1 MSAVTAPRGRV
12 GYAAVFGLATLA
24 ALGWLALG
32 GVAALLRYWPGLLD
46 PAAVTG
52 GFQSVLVA
60 AAQATAPP
68 AQLAVDGVL
77 SLLEIGI
84 AVALAVVTTR
94 SWSGRLLA
102 LGLVGSAGAFNLQS
116 DAVATVLSR
125 QTGVPLDVIGGI
137 ALHSVAVVA
146 FIAALLLFP
155 VPDPAAWM
163 QERSATPRG
172 RVELAAVG
180 GLLVVVGVSAPV
192 LPCAVSC
199 VLYLGFVLPA
209 LGTAVLLR
217 MVRRGSTFGLR
228 SQARLLLAVLI
239 AALTTNLVLGI
250 ATLALWVLGVPG
262 LALAGADAG
271 AGPLAPLFWSARGW
285 ALAIAAVMLLTV
297 LMTRLWGAERLVG
310 RGLAAVLT
318 TVVAGGVAVG
328 VEAVGWSLRLS
339 PVLSSLIAA
348 AVAGVVFL
356 PVRLMAEGLTDRLL
370 YGVRPTPYRVLAD
383 IAKLAPSSTAAG
395 LDLSDVARSVG
406 NALDA
411 EECRIT
417 VVRHSLSDRT
427 YRWSRSGTD
436 EAPALLSVPIRH
448 GDEQI
453 GTLAVEHAAVV
464 GMHADRRQLLED
476 IAGVLGTV
484 VEAHRIGIE
493 LERQLRAAVAH
504 SAEIASSRR
513 TAVSEMD
520 AERRRIERDL
530 HDGVQHYLVSGRL
543 ALGLVEFD
551 AKSGRTESAVQRL
564 DMLAGQLEAAER
576 VLTETV
582 GGVRS
587 MLLTDHGLAV
597 ALDLELAGAASPVA
611 ITADIAPGRRY
622 PPDVESAVF
631 LCCLESVNNAVKH
644 AAGAP
649 VTVRIAEAGGTLR
662 FTISDSGPGFVP
674 PAGADRSSG
683 RGLRNV
689 RRRITDV
696 GGWLNLTSEPGRG
709 TTVDGVVPVPP
720 HEAAAAPADHDGAGG
735 SITSVQRIVGPGSRA
750 NLPGI
755 SVVAQRDGQAAPQ
768 PGTDGEEQT
777 VRHADLPRVPLDDEE
792 TEHLPRGFAGGRTAP
807 QPGRSLVAEAR
818 SLIAAVRVA
827 VDPTAVLELV
837 AIESALHDPLRVGF
851 LGPPGADMT
860 VLMRAVLPSGPTPDV
875 EPVAVTD
882 AHLPGIDALV
892 VVAGGR
898 GTANPGVPTIV
909 VAEPGPG
916 LDSDPLTSVQVRWR
930 MASAAP
936 LLTEA
941 ELAALRAGR
950 PVPQLPPADHRVA
963 VASAREARTLADF
976 RADLIGRSGVPVLRT
991 VLQQRV
997 FARADLLRCQ
1007 RALRG
1012 LSAMA
1017 PRLRPDDARH
1027 RLSYELE
1034 RLVAARH
1041 ELAESALL
1049 DALRSGDAQLKGPD
1063 RSAALRLLGAAG
1075 TSVTDRLGLP
1085 VAAAPRDVAFAARA
1099 ELARWQRIA
1108 ANPIDPGAR
1117 HRAAS
1122 VLIRTC
1128 EQILAHPLVA
1138 ATARPAPRRTG
1149 AQVG

>member
-1 MSAVTAPRGRV
+1 
-12 GYAAVFGLATLA
+12 
-24 ALGWLALG
+24 
-32 GVAALLRYWPGLLD
+32 
-46 PAAVTG
+46 
-52 GFQSVLVA
+52 
-60 AAQATAPP
+60 
-68 AQLAVDGVL
+68 
-77 SLLEIGI
+77 
-84 AVALAVVTTR
+84 
-94 SWSGRLLA
+94 
-102 LGLVGSAGAFNLQS
+102 
-116 DAVATVLSR
+116 
-125 QTGVPLDVIGGI
+125 
-137 ALHSVAVVA
+137 
-146 FIAALLLFP
+146 
-155 VPDPAAWM
+155 
-163 QERSATPRG
+163 
-172 RVELAAVG
+172 
-180 GLLVVVGVSAPV
+180 
-192 LPCAVSC
+192 
-199 VLYLGFVLPA
+199 
-209 LGTAVLLR
+209 
-217 MVRRGSTFGLR
+217 
-228 SQARLLLAVLI
+228 
-239 AALTTNLVLGI
+239 
-250 ATLALWVLGVPG
+250 
-262 LALAGADAG
+262 
-271 AGPLAPLFWSARGW
+271 
-285 ALAIAAVMLLTV
+285 
-297 LMTRLWGAERLVG
+297 
-310 RGLAAVLT
+310 
-318 TVVAGGVAVG
+318 
-328 VEAVGWSLRLS
+328 
-339 PVLSSLIAA
+339 
-348 AVAGVVFL
+348 
-356 PVRLMAEGLTDRLL
+356 MAEGLTDRVL

-395 LDLSDVARSVG
+395 LDLSEVARSVG

-427 YRWSRSGTD
+427 YRWSRSGAD
-436 EAPALLSVPIRH
+436 EASALLSVPIRH

-551 AKSGRTESAVQRL
+551 VKSGRTESAVQRL
-564 DMLAGQLEAAER
+564 DMLAGQLDAAER

-662 FTISDSGPGFVP
+662 FTITDSGPGFVP

-916 LDSDPLTSVQVRWR
+916 LDVRP
-930 MASAAP
+930 AD
-936 LLTEA
+936 E
-941 ELAALRAGR
+941 RAG
-950 PVPQLPPADHRVA
+950 PVADGERGPPADGGRARRAARGPTGAPAPARRPPRGRRVRPRGPD
-963 VASAREARTLADF
+963 ARGLPRRPDRAERGPGAAHGAAAAGFRPRRPAPLPAR
-976 RADLIGRSGVPVLRT
+976 P
-991 VLQQRV
+991 
-997 FARADLLRCQ
+997 ARAVRD
-1007 RALRG
+1007 
-1012 LSAMA
+1012 
-1017 PRLRPDDARH
+1017 
-1027 RLSYELE
+1027 
-1034 RLVAARH
+1034 
-1041 ELAESALL
+1041 
-1049 DALRSGDAQLKGPD
+1049 GP
-1063 RSAALRLLGAAG
+1063 
-1075 TSVTDRLGLP
+1075 
-1085 VAAAPRDVAFAARA
+1085 AAAPRRRAPPAELRAGAPRRGAPRARGIGAARRPALRRRAAEGAGPVRRFAAARRGGHVGDRPARPAGGRGPARRGVRGPRRA
-1099 ELARWQRIA
+1099 RPVA
-1108 ANPIDPGAR
+1108 ADRREPDRPGAR

>member
-1 MSAVTAPRGRV
+1 
-12 GYAAVFGLATLA
+12 
-24 ALGWLALG
+24 
-32 GVAALLRYWPGLLD
+32 
-46 PAAVTG
+46 
-52 GFQSVLVA
+52 
-60 AAQATAPP
+60 
-68 AQLAVDGVL
+68 
-77 SLLEIGI
+77 
-84 AVALAVVTTR
+84 
-94 SWSGRLLA
+94 
-102 LGLVGSAGAFNLQS
+102 
-116 DAVATVLSR
+116 
-125 QTGVPLDVIGGI
+125 
-137 ALHSVAVVA
+137 
-146 FIAALLLFP
+146 
-155 VPDPAAWM
+155 
-163 QERSATPRG
+163 
-172 RVELAAVG
+172 
-180 GLLVVVGVSAPV
+180 
-192 LPCAVSC
+192 
-199 VLYLGFVLPA
+199 
-209 LGTAVLLR
+209 
-217 MVRRGSTFGLR
+217 
-228 SQARLLLAVLI
+228 
-239 AALTTNLVLGI
+239 
-250 ATLALWVLGVPG
+250 
-262 LALAGADAG
+262 
-271 AGPLAPLFWSARGW
+271 
-285 ALAIAAVMLLTV
+285 
-297 LMTRLWGAERLVG
+297 
-310 RGLAAVLT
+310 
-318 TVVAGGVAVG
+318 
-328 VEAVGWSLRLS
+328 
-339 PVLSSLIAA
+339 
-348 AVAGVVFL
+348 
-356 PVRLMAEGLTDRLL
+356 
-370 YGVRPTPYRVLAD
+370 
-383 IAKLAPSSTAAG
+383 
-395 LDLSDVARSVG
+395 
-406 NALDA
+406 
-411 EECRIT
+411 
-417 VVRHSLSDRT
+417 
-427 YRWSRSGTD
+427 
-436 EAPALLSVPIRH
+436 
-448 GDEQI
+448 
-453 GTLAVEHAAVV
+453 
-464 GMHADRRQLLED
+464 
-476 IAGVLGTV
+476 
-484 VEAHRIGIE
+484 
-493 LERQLRAAVAH
+493 
-504 SAEIASSRR
+504 
-513 TAVSEMD
+513 
-520 AERRRIERDL
+520 
-530 HDGVQHYLVSGRL
+530 
-543 ALGLVEFD
+543 
-551 AKSGRTESAVQRL
+551 
-564 DMLAGQLEAAER
+564 
-576 VLTETV
+576 
-582 GGVRS
+582 
-587 MLLTDHGLAV
+587 
-597 ALDLELAGAASPVA
+597 
-611 ITADIAPGRRY
+611 
-622 PPDVESAVF
+622 
-631 LCCLESVNNAVKH
+631 
-644 AAGAP
+644 
-649 VTVRIAEAGGTLR
+649 
-662 FTISDSGPGFVP
+662 
-674 PAGADRSSG
+674 
-683 RGLRNV
+683 
-689 RRRITDV
+689 
-696 GGWLNLTSEPGRG
+696 
-709 TTVDGVVPVPP
+709 
-720 HEAAAAPADHDGAGG
+720 
-735 SITSVQRIVGPGSRA
+735 VQRIVGPGSRA